1 MQVPQEEEVVET
13 AEVVETEAVTRGVE
27 TGTVP
32 GKCVPATYHYVR
44 HTLVVLV

>member
-1 MQVPQEEEVVET
+1 VEVVDSGEVPQEEEVVET

-32 GKCVPATYHYVR
+32 AVET
-44 HTLVVLV
+44 